1 MADYTRETAYSK
13 KIREE
18 NAAEAVAAEIK
29 SLRTF
34 YYRLKLFLEDP
45 EECPKEHW
53 TREEL
58 VYFLKAIEI
67 SWEMANARKKPVLD
81 DLGWKNLL

>member
-1 MADYTRETAYSK
+1 MPYFYNTPYG

-18 NAAEAVAAEIK
+18 NANEAGAEIN

-34 YYRLKLFLEDP
+34 YFKLKLFFDDP
-45 EECPKEHW
+45 GECTKENW
-53 TREEL
+53 TREEIA
-58 VYFLKAIEI
+58 YFLKAVEI
-67 SWEMANARKKPVLD
+67 SWEMACARKPSIN